1 MVPMDVIILDIHPEE
16 DDRIA
21 RHVKYLLDN
30 GFTVYRLHYNI
41 IDTSVPQG
49 TFSEF
54 GEKGY
59 RINFFG
65 FAGKFKTLYL
75 LMYCFSQK
83 IAKDC
88 YFALDEL
95 HLDSSHCIVIHVH
108 DPHLLPLAKKVIRD
122 NRFRAKIVYDRHE
135 IYEKFSPFLGIPV
148 HHILEKLI
156 KGSISGVVTVSESHN
171 STTQK
176 VFSNSSIITVPN
188 YPLKRAYNSD
198 RIIEKIQ
205 LFNTDSEIN
214 MIYIGSLN
222 NLAERD
228 VNLLLKIADHV
239 LLSSGKVKF
248 FVGGDYN
255 FDSRCRKKIEDLSK
269 KFQDRF
275 FFLGSVP
282 RQKTIELTQSAHI
295 GFFLLRPETSYWVMS
310 SPNKV
315 YEYLICGTI
324 PVVRA
329 DIDKAEEISQ
339 CGLLF
344 ARYDS
349 EDSIIKSVVN
359 LINHPDIIKER
370 MNRALDLSTNYTWE
384 SVARRYIDLY
394 NSLLLQIK

>member
-1 MVPMDVIILDIHPEE
+1 MLI
-16 DDRIA
+16 
-21 RHVKYLLDN
+21 KDN
-30 GFTVYRLHYNI
+30 HFT
-41 IDTSVPQG
+41 
-49 TFSEF
+49 
-54 GEKGY
+54 
-59 RINFFG
+59 
-65 FAGKFKTLYL
+65 
-75 LMYCFSQK
+75 
-83 IAKDC
+83 
-88 YFALDEL
+88 
-95 HLDSSHCIVIHVH
+95 
-108 DPHLLPLAKKVIRD
+108 
-122 NRFRAKIVYDRHE
+122 AKIVYDRHE

-148 HHILEKLI
+148 HHILEKVF

-171 STTQK
+171 SSTQK
-176 VFSNSSIITVPN
+176 VFSNSSITTVPN

-198 RIIEKIQ
+198 QIIEKIR

-239 LLSSGKVKF
+239 LLSSSKVKF

-255 FDSRCRKKIEDLSK
+255 YDSRCRKKVEDLSK

-275 FFLGSVP
+275 LFLGSVP

-324 PVVRA
+324 PVIRA
-329 DIDKAEEISQ
+329 DIDKAEEISH

-344 ARYDS
+344 TRYDR
-349 EDSIIKSVVN
+349 EDSIIKSVMN
-359 LINHPDIIKER
+359 LMNHPEMMKER
-370 MNRALDLSTNYTWE
+370 MNRALDLSVNYTWE

-394 NSLLLQIK
+394 NSLLMQIT